1 MLKSLQFWGLILTSG
16 LFTTQGFTL
25 PSFAGQ
31 LANEQTFFDKTPLL
45 LEASTTYKEIW
56 VGAAKYY
63 FTVSLPSNAGEP
75 LRQIVIQQKPS
86 PDMLDF
92 YPDQTFAFVGTRD
105 NRGNALTLQS
115 SQWNPDNNTMTVTF
129 APPVST
135 GTTVTVGLK
144 PYRNPSVSGVYLF
157 GVTAVP
163 DGAIA
168 APMYLGV
175 GRLQF
180 YQNYW

>member
-1 MLKSLQFWGLILTSG
+1 MLKSLPSWEFLLISG
-16 LFTTQGFTL
+16 LLTTQGL
-25 PSFAGQ
+25 SSPSFAGQ
-31 LANEQTFFDKTPLL
+31 LANGQTFFDKTPLL

-56 VGAAKYY
+56 VWAAKYY
-63 FTVSLPSNAGEP
+63 FTVSLPADAGEP
-75 LRQIVIQQKPS
+75 LKQLVIQQKPS
-86 PDMLDF
+86 PEMLDF
-92 YPDQTFAFVGTRD
+92 YPDQTVAFVGSRD

-115 SQWNPDNNTMTVTF
+115 SQWNPDNNTMTVIF
-129 APPVST
+129 DPPVPP

-144 PYRNPSVSGVYLF
+144 PYRNPSVSGIYLF

-163 DGAIA
+163 DGSIA

-180 YQNYW
+180 YQTYW